1 MTASRKAL
9 LRPQKKGLLRE
20 CDPCPPRTPTSMA
33 AAPRDVGCDPCP
45 PRTPVCA
52 AVAARTSVRLP
63 GLRASLPPVRLRQT
77 QHRPP
82 RRTATEQLLGC
93 VYPEKR
99 SIPGP
104 PTPRPFKTEGWRRV
118 ERYSDRVTD
127 CTAEPAAESSRTQA
141 PRASSAGGAAAV
153 CAEESG
159 VSLFP
164 RRRQHRR
171 RRETALSL
179 ALVPTKPG
187 V

>member
-1 MTASRKAL
+1 MPSEDARLCGRGGQGLGEAPWAASKFAPRAAEAD
-9 LRPQKKGLLRE
+9 PTPAATSD
-20 CDPCPPRTPTSMA
+20 CDGA
-33 AAPRDVGCDPCP
+33 AARM
-45 PRTPVCA
+45 
-52 AVAARTSVRLP
+52 RL
-63 GLRASLPPVRLRQT
+63 
-77 QHRPP
+77 
-82 RRTATEQLLGC
+82 
-93 VYPEKR
+93 YPEKR

-127 CTAEPAAESSRTQA
+127 CTAEPAAESSRAQA

-179 ALVPTKPG
+179 ALVPTKSG

>member
-1 MTASRKAL
+1 MPSEDARLCGRGGQGLGEAPRAASKFAPRAAEADAT
-9 LRPQKKGLLRE
+9 PAATSD
-20 CDPCPPRTPTSMA
+20 CDGA
-33 AAPRDVGCDPCP
+33 AARM
-45 PRTPVCA
+45 
-52 AVAARTSVRLP
+52 RL
-63 GLRASLPPVRLRQT
+63 
-77 QHRPP
+77 
-82 RRTATEQLLGC
+82 
-93 VYPEKR
+93 YPEKR
-99 SIPGP
+99 SIPGL

-164 RRRQHRR
+164 RRRQRRR